1 MTGNLGAAEQA
12 LKAGQADRSDVR
24 FQVLRA
30 RAVADRIGVLLEVA
44 HGRGRGG

>member
-1 MTGNLGAAEQA
+1 
-12 LKAGQADRSDVR
+12 
-24 FQVLRA
+24 VLRA